1 MAKYNEKNYKAGENK
16 QYSLDSLLTKDEQV
30 LLKTK
35 PNKKA
40 FIFSKI
46 LFMLPFALIWI
57 VFDGFMIYMMVA
69 NGIFAHI
76 PTFVIVFIVIFFL
89 LHLLPFWFWLANT
102 LTAWAQYKNVEYALT
117 SKRIIIKS
125 GIFVDIKNIYYA
137 EVESV
142 NVKVGLVDKMFKV
155 GDIYIRTKLTSTA
168 IMDIENPYV
177 VMNKIQEIVNN
188 IKTDMAYPNALRP
201 EQNPGYETKY
211 TPKNESEQ

>member
-40 FIFSKI
+40 FIVSKI

-57 VFDGFMIYMMVA
+57 FFDSFMIYMMLA
-69 NGIFAHI
+69 NDIFSQI

-102 LTAWAQYKNVEYALT
+102 LTAFAQYKNIEYVLT
-117 SKRIIIKS
+117 DKRIIVKS
-125 GIFVDIKNIYYA
+125 GLIVDVKNIYYS

-142 NVKVGLVDKMFKV
+142 NVKVGLVDNMFKV
-155 GDIYIRTKLTSTA
+155 GDIYIKSKLSATA
-168 IMDIENPYV
+168 IMDIDKPYV
-177 VMNKIQEIVNN
+177 VMNQIQQIVND

-201 EQNPGYETKY
+201 KVNEGYNTNYK
-211 TPKNESEQ
+211 PNDDNN